1 MLSPTVWQVAHALLT
16 RPPLIRPRRDFTVR
30 LECVMHAASVHP
42 EPGSNSLKN
51 CISTGF
57 PRIDPNLLDVRSFA
71 LITQSFFK
79 FKRIFGVFV
88 HRCCSIFN
96 EPTAASLA
104 APRSVTACLFYHS
117 QELLSTPFQNFFKV
131 FSAACLR
138 RIPPR
143 DSSRILSHQ
152 TSIVNPF
159 FPFFLSFDV
168 VFINPVFFSCLLCRF
183 FTNAAP
189 PNPSEAFF
197 QSRLAFSVRLYYNM
211 IDFFNII
218 GF

>member
-1 MLSPTVWQVAHALLT
+1 MSCGISTSFPVLSPTVWQVAHALLT

-88 HRCCSIFN
+88 HCCCSIFN

-104 APRSVTACLFYHS
+104 VPRSVTACLFYHS
-117 QELLSTPFQNFFKV
+117 QELLSTPFQNFFSK
-131 FSAACLR
+131 
-138 RIPPR
+138 
-143 DSSRILSHQ
+143 
-152 TSIVNPF
+152 
-159 FPFFLSFDV
+159 FFLQLAPGGFLPATA
-168 VFINPVFFSCLLCRF
+168 PVFYHIRPAL
-183 FTNAAP
+183 
-189 PNPSEAFF
+189 
-197 QSRLAFSVRLYYNM
+197 SRLF
-211 IDFFNII
+211 
-218 GF
+218 

>member
-1 MLSPTVWQVAHALLT
+1 MSCGISTSFPVLSPTVWQVAHALLT

-104 APRSVTACLFYHS
+104 VPRSVTACLFYHS
-117 QELLSTPFQNFFKV
+117 QELLSTPFQNFFQS
-131 FSAACLR
+131 FFCGS
-138 RIPPR
+138 PPE
-143 DSSRILSHQ
+143 DSSPRQLPYSITSDQHCQGFFEDFPQNRELTEYPFPYSSILW
-152 TSIVNPF
+152 
-159 FPFFLSFDV
+159 
-168 VFINPVFFSCLLCRF
+168 SCLPC
-183 FTNAAP
+183 
-189 PNPSEAFF
+189 
-197 QSRLAFSVRLYYNM
+197 
-211 IDFFNII
+211 
-218 GF
+218 

>member
-1 MLSPTVWQVAHALLT
+1 MSCGISTSFPVLSPTVWQVAHALLT

-131 FSAACLR
+131 FSAVCPR
-138 RIPPR
+138 RITSPR
-143 DSSRILSHQ
+143 QLPYSITSS
-152 TSIVNPF
+152 
-159 FPFFLSFDV
+159 FPCQPLFSLFPEFRRCVYKPRFLFLSPLSIFHKRRSSESERG
-168 VFINPVFFSCLLCRF
+168 FFSI
-183 FTNAAP
+183 P
-189 PNPSEAFF
+189 PCVFRPFI
-197 QSRLAFSVRLYYNM
+197 L
-211 IDFFNII
+211 
-218 GF
+218 